1 MTFKMRPSSS
11 VLKGVTVAA
20 VSALAVSVG
29 SAAQAVAKSSVI
41 HISVASLIPGSTA
54 AATEQ
59 FGNQVAE
66 FEAANPGIAVRSVQY
81 QWLGST
87 FAAKL
92 AAGTLPTVFTV
103 PFTDG
108 RSLGNNGQLANL
120 TKYAQAEPYYK
131 DFNPAVIAEG
141 IDAKKQ
147 VVAIPTAAYAQA
159 LSYNRQL
166 FSQAGLNPNKPPTTW
181 TQLEADAKQI
191 SQRTGKAG
199 YAEMGASDNTAGWIL
214 TTLDYAL
221 GGRME
226 SGVGSKAKA
235 TFDNPQAVQALNM
248 LKTMRWGDNS
258 MGANFTYGWSTINQ
272 AFAAGQV
279 GMFISGSDVYTNMV
293 QAYNINPSIYGLA
306 PIPTANNK
314 TAGVLGGGTLA
325 VVNPKANPAQ
335 VAAAMKW
342 INFYYM
348 EPLVNRQ
355 AAIRNAKSLVKNKQP
370 VGVPEMPVFN
380 QAIYNKDQKWL
391 KPFINVPEK
400 QFAPFTNGVFKQ
412 NLIPEPEAATQA
424 IYGDLDSVVQSV
436 LTNQGSDPSSLL
448 SQANG
453 TGQASIQS
461 GSGT

>member
-380 QAIYNKDQKWL
+380 QAIYSKDQKWL